1 MLGVSGRSKLAQTCP
16 NRDRPAP
23 AADTAAL
30 AGAESSGGAAGA
42 DPAVAAVAPELQ
54 LAGAPSV
61 PDDPSVERPLS
72 ASSESGPVVAVEEAA
87 GPSQTPAAPRAGT
100 SLGRSQLVPADSP
113 QQINEN
119 ENTITDDFIT
129 PNDISSQELL
139 DLKGQMEDSDNDYED
154 IELTENDGMDTEP
167 ASGGKIKLYSL
178 QQINHFLDVTKGLRK
193 PKIESYFPDLD
204 LFLMSC
210 TLAMRKATFD
220 ELDKPKRYRLKKLLS
235 NVRSVLQLQVP
246 TRKHSAPHWRLQ
258 NIAQESVES
267 SDEEFFDA
275 RDVMEGKTA
284 LLLEM
289 SQWNSNDL
297 VEQIETL
304 GHLEHSRESLYRLR
318 HPRCA
323 PQSSVDGLE
332 DIERK
337 CRTQLLILVIHGG
350 HTLDSGGADPEGKAG
365 DASTLASVL
374 ERVAHAH
381 FQAAADSML
390 VRLVPCP
397 AVCADAFSLVSNL
410 NPYSYDENWVSSSVD
425 HLPLAALPILSIA
438 APHYQNA
445 VAAVIAQANQ
455 VYRNFLL
462 SAEGVGFTG
471 QERSSVTAVKD
482 MQESL
487 RELGHDEKR
496 Q

>member
-235 NVRSVLQLQVP
+235 NVRSVLQLQ
-246 TRKHSAPHWRLQ
+246 
-258 NIAQESVES
+258 
-267 SDEEFFDA
+267 
-275 RDVMEGKTA
+275 GK
-284 LLLEM
+284 
-289 SQWNSNDL
+289 
-297 VEQIETL
+297 
-304 GHLEHSRESLYRLR
+304 
-318 HPRCA
+318 
-323 PQSSVDGLE
+323 
-332 DIERK
+332 K
-337 CRTQLLILVIHGG
+337 
-350 HTLDSGGADPEGKAG
+350 
-365 DASTLASVL
+365 
-374 ERVAHAH
+374 
-381 FQAAADSML
+381 
-390 VRLVPCP
+390 
-397 AVCADAFSLVSNL
+397 
-410 NPYSYDENWVSSSVD
+410 
-425 HLPLAALPILSIA
+425 
-438 APHYQNA
+438 
-445 VAAVIAQANQ
+445 
-455 VYRNFLL
+455 
-462 SAEGVGFTG
+462 
-471 QERSSVTAVKD
+471 
-482 MQESL
+482 
-487 RELGHDEKR
+487 
-496 Q
+496 

>member
-1 MLGVSGRSKLAQTCP
+1 MPDAAVSVEDCLIAVSAAVGGANIRSASRMNKAIVFFLSESQMVDDLIESGLVINDTFVPVLPLSSPSKKVVLSNVPPFVKNEKLEQILQRYGKIASPIKMIPLGCRNQEIKHVMSFRRQTFMILNSQSDPLNLSAKLNIDGKDYTVFISSESMRCFVCGDFGHIRQTCP
-16 NRDRPAP
+16 NRDRPA
-23 AADTAAL
+23 AGVDTAAL

-42 DPAVAAVAPELQ
+42 DPAAAAVAPELQ

-87 GPSQTPAAPRAGT
+87 GPSQTSAAPHAGT

-235 NVRSVLQLQVP
+235 NVRSVLQLQ
-246 TRKHSAPHWRLQ
+246 
-258 NIAQESVES
+258 
-267 SDEEFFDA
+267 
-275 RDVMEGKTA
+275 
-284 LLLEM
+284 
-289 SQWNSNDL
+289 
-297 VEQIETL
+297 
-304 GHLEHSRESLYRLR
+304 
-318 HPRCA
+318 
-323 PQSSVDGLE
+323 
-332 DIERK
+332 
-337 CRTQLLILVIHGG
+337 
-350 HTLDSGGADPEGKAG
+350 
-365 DASTLASVL
+365 
-374 ERVAHAH
+374 
-381 FQAAADSML
+381 
-390 VRLVPCP
+390 
-397 AVCADAFSLVSNL
+397 
-410 NPYSYDENWVSSSVD
+410 
-425 HLPLAALPILSIA
+425 
-438 APHYQNA
+438 
-445 VAAVIAQANQ
+445 
-455 VYRNFLL
+455 
-462 SAEGVGFTG
+462 
-471 QERSSVTAVKD
+471 
-482 MQESL
+482 
-487 RELGHDEKR
+487 
-496 Q
+496 